1 MEVNMAYDADK
12 IIEVAT
18 KLKAA
23 RDQVVQ
29 WENELRKLVLSQH
42 IVPAVLVEEVSTA
55 SRVIDLLNSNPTK
68 NFSAQDVWKG
78 LGIKES
84 YARPLLSRMVNNAK
98 IEKRGRGAY
107 GALGGNKQKSLESV
121 DSRPVQ

>member
-1 MEVNMAYDADK
+1 MAYDADK

-23 RDQVVQ
+23 RDEVVQ
-29 WENELRKLVLSQH
+29 LENELRRLVLSQH
-42 IVPAVLVEEVSTA
+42 TVTTVVVPEESIPT
-55 SRVIDLLNSNPTK
+55 RVIALLNANPSK
-68 NFSAQDVWKG
+68 DFGAEDVWKKI
-78 LGIKES
+78 GIKES
-84 YARPLLSRMVNNAK
+84 YARPLLSRLVNAGH

>member
-1 MEVNMAYDADK
+1 MAYDADK

-23 RDQVVQ
+23 RDAVVQ
-29 WENELRKLVLSQH
+29 WENELRRLVLSQH
-42 IVPAVLVEEVSTA
+42 VLSVLAPVPESVPA
-55 SRVIDLLNSNPTK
+55 RVVALFNADPSK
-68 NFSAQDVWKG
+68 DFSAEDVWKR

-84 YARPLLSRMVNNAK
+84 YARPLLSRLVNSDK

-107 GALGGNKQKSLESV
+107 GAIGGNKQKSPESV

>member
-1 MEVNMAYDADK
+1 MAYDADK

-18 KLKAA
+18 KLKTA
-23 RDQVVQ
+23 RDEVTR
-29 WENELRKLVLSQH
+29 WENELRRLVLSQH
-42 IVPAVLVEEVSTA
+42 TVAVALVPDVSTP
-55 SRVIDLLNSNPTK
+55 SRVISLLNADPSR
-68 NFSAQDVWKG
+68 NFSAEDVWKK

-84 YARPLLSRMVNNAK
+84 YARPLLSRLVNSEK

-107 GALGGNKQKSLESV
+107 GALGGSKQKSLESA